1 MFLLQVLYYLG
12 PLFPKAV
19 VLVWEDEVSMCMLS
33 LYSGLSKGNKK
44 ASTFLDNVG
53 L

>member
-12 PLFPKAV
+12 PLFPKTV
-19 VLVWEDEVSMCMLS
+19 VLVWEDEVSMWMLS